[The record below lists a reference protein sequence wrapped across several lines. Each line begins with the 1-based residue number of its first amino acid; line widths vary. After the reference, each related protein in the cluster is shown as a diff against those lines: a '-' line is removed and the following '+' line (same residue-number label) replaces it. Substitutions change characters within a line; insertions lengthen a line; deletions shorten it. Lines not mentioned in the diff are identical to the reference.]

1 MIKGL
6 VIAGPTGVGKTDLSI
21 KLAKLLDADIISV
34 DSAQIYK
41 GMDIGTAKIT
51 TEEMQGV
58 KHYMLDV
65 VEPIKKYS
73 VGDYQT
79 AVDTILNEKE
89 KENKNIILTGG
100 TGLYI
105 GSITEGL
112 SDLPAGNLVLR
123 EELLKLDSEELYKKL
138 MELDPQAAQDIHINN
153 RRRVERAVEV
163 CLLTGD
169 KFSVLSKKNIK
180 NNNYNFLKVAL
191 ERDREYLYERINLRV
206 DIMLQK
212 GLEQE
217 VRALYEKY
225 GENLRKINIIG
236 YTELIEYFNGKV
248 TYEEAVENIKRNSRR
263 YAKRQFT
270 WFKNDP
276 SYIWFDL
283 DKLSEDEIIN
293 SIMKALNLGLTD
305 VKHN

>member
-21 KLAKLLDADIISV
+21 KLAKLLNADIISA

-41 GMDIGTAKIT
+41 GMNIGTAKIT
-51 TEEMQGV
+51 VEEMQGV

-79 AVDTILNEKE
+79 AVDNILNEKE

-112 SDLPAGNLVLR
+112 SDLPAGDPILR

-180 NNNYNFLKVAL
+180 NNNYNFFKVAL

-206 DIMLQK
+206 DIMLEK

-217 VRALYEKY
+217 VRDLYEKY

-276 SYIWFDL
+276 TYVWFDL
-283 DKLSEDEIIN
+283 DKLSEEEIIN
-293 SIMKALNLGLTD
+293 SIMSELNL
-305 VKHN
+305 

>member
-21 KLAKLLDADIISV
+21 KLAKLLDADIISA

-79 AVDTILNEKE
+79 AVDNILNEKE

-112 SDLPAGNLVLR
+112 SDLPAGDPILR
-123 EELLKLDSEELYKKL
+123 EELLKLDNEELYKKL

-180 NNNYNFLKVAL
+180 NNNYNFFKVAL

-206 DIMLQK
+206 DIMLEK

-217 VRALYEKY
+217 VRDLYEKY

-276 SYIWFDL
+276 TYVWFDL
-283 DKLSEDEIIN
+283 DKLSEEEIIN
-293 SIMKALNLGLTD
+293 SIMSELNL
-305 VKHN
+305 

>member
-21 KLAKLLDADIISV
+21 KLAKLLNADIISA

-41 GMDIGTAKIT
+41 EMDIGTAKIT
-51 TEEMQGV
+51 AEEMQGV

-79 AVDTILNEKE
+79 AVDNILNEKE
-89 KENKNIILTGG
+89 RESKNIILTGG

-112 SDLPAGNLVLR
+112 SDLPAGDPVLR

-138 MELDPQAAQDIHINN
+138 MELDPQAAEDIHINN

-206 DIMLQK
+206 DIMLEK

-236 YTELIEYFNGKV
+236 YTELIEYFNGQV
-248 TYEEAVENIKRNSRR
+248 SYEEAVENIKRNSRR

-276 SYIWFDL
+276 TYVWFDL
-283 DKLSEDEIIN
+283 DKLSEEEIIK
-293 SIMKALNLGLTD
+293 SIIKELNL
-305 VKHN
+305 

>member
-21 KLAKLLDADIISV
+21 KLAKLFNADIISA

-79 AVDTILNEKE
+79 AVDSILNEKE
-89 KENKNIILTGG
+89 RESKNIILTGG

-112 SDLPAGNLVLR
+112 SDLPAGDPILR
-123 EELLKLDSEELYKKL
+123 EKLLKLDSEELYKKL
-138 MELDPQAAQDIHINN
+138 IELDPQAAQDIHINN

-163 CLLTGD
+163 CMLTGD

-180 NNNYNFLKVAL
+180 NNNYNFFKVAL
-191 ERDREYLYERINLRV
+191 ERDRDYLYERINLRV
-206 DIMLQK
+206 DIMLEK

-236 YTELIEYFNGKV
+236 YTELIEYFNGQV
-248 TYEEAVENIKRNSRR
+248 SYEEAVENIKRNSRR

-276 SYIWFDL
+276 TYVWFDL

-293 SIMKALNLGLTD
+293 SIIKELNL
-305 VKHN
+305 

>member
-1 MIKGL
+1 MAKGL

-21 KLAKLLDADIISV
+21 KLAKLMNADIISA

-51 TEEMQGV
+51 NNEMKGI
-58 KHYMLDV
+58 KHYMLDI

-73 VGDYQT
+73 VGEYQT
-79 AVDTILNEKE
+79 SVDKILNERE

-105 GSITEGL
+105 GSITDGL
-112 SDLPAGNLVLR
+112 SVLPPADANLR
-123 EELLKLDSEELYKKL
+123 EELLKLSKDELYEKL
-138 MELDPQAAQDIHINN
+138 LKLDPESAQDIHINN

-163 CLLTGD
+163 CMLTGD
-169 KFSVLSKKNIK
+169 KFSILSKRNIK
-180 NNNYNFLKVAL
+180 NNNYSFFKVAL

-206 DIMLQK
+206 DIMLEK

-217 VRALYEKY
+217 VKSLYEKY

-236 YTELIEYFNGKV
+236 YTELIEYFNNQV
-248 TYEEAVENIKRNSRR
+248 TYEEAVENIKKNSRR

-276 SYIWFDL
+276 TYIWFDL
-283 DKLSEDEIIN
+283 DKLSESEIIEKIIN
-293 SIMKALNLGLTD
+293 ELKL
-305 VKHN
+305 

>member
-21 KLAKLLDADIISV
+21 KLAKLLDADIISA

-41 GMDIGTAKIT
+41 GMNIGTAKIT
-51 TEEMQGV
+51 VEEMQGV

-79 AVDTILNEKE
+79 AVDNILNEKE

-112 SDLPAGNLVLR
+112 SDLPAGDPILR
-123 EELLKLDSEELYKKL
+123 EELLKLDNEELYKKL

-180 NNNYNFLKVAL
+180 NNNYNFFKVAL

-206 DIMLQK
+206 DIMLEK

-217 VRALYEKY
+217 VRDLYEKY

-276 SYIWFDL
+276 TYVWFDL
-283 DKLSEDEIIN
+283 DKLSEEEIIN
-293 SIMKALNLGLTD
+293 SIMSELNL
-305 VKHN
+305 

>member
-21 KLAKLLDADIISV
+21 KLAKLLNADIISA

-51 TEEMQGV
+51 AEEMQGV

-79 AVDTILNEKE
+79 AVDNILNEKE

-112 SDLPAGNLVLR
+112 SDLPAGDPVLR

-138 MELDPQAAQDIHINN
+138 MELDPQAAEDIHINN

-163 CLLTGD
+163 CLLTGN

-206 DIMLQK
+206 DIMLEK

-236 YTELIEYFNGKV
+236 YTELIEYFNGQV
-248 TYEEAVENIKRNSRR
+248 SYEEAVENIKRNSRR

-276 SYIWFDL
+276 TYVWFDL
-283 DKLSEDEIIN
+283 DKLSEEEIIN
-293 SIMKALNLGLTD
+293 SIIKELNL
-305 VKHN
+305 

>member
-21 KLAKLLDADIISV
+21 KLAKLLNADIISA

-51 TEEMQGV
+51 AEEMQGV

-79 AVDTILNEKE
+79 AVDNILNEKE

-112 SDLPAGNLVLR
+112 SDLPAGDPILR
-123 EELLKLDSEELYKKL
+123 EELLKLDNEELYKKL

-191 ERDREYLYERINLRV
+191 ERDREHLYERINLRV
-206 DIMLQK
+206 DIMLEK

-217 VRALYEKY
+217 VRDLYEKY

-276 SYIWFDL
+276 TYVWFDL
-283 DKLSEDEIIN
+283 DKLSEEEIIN
-293 SIMKALNLGLTD
+293 SIMSELNL
-305 VKHN
+305 

>member
-21 KLAKLLDADIISV
+21 KLAKLLDADIISA

-41 GMDIGTAKIT
+41 GMNIGTAKIT
-51 TEEMQGV
+51 AEEMQGV

-79 AVDTILNEKE
+79 AVDNILNEKE

-112 SDLPAGNLVLR
+112 SDLPAGDPILR
-123 EELLKLDSEELYKKL
+123 EELLKLDNEELYKKL

-180 NNNYNFLKVAL
+180 NNNYNFFKVAL

-206 DIMLQK
+206 DIMLEK

-217 VRALYEKY
+217 VRDLYEKY

-276 SYIWFDL
+276 TYVWFDL
-283 DKLSEDEIIN
+283 DKLSEEEIIN
-293 SIMKALNLGLTD
+293 SIMSELNL
-305 VKHN
+305 

>member
-21 KLAKLLDADIISV
+21 KLAKLLNADIISA

-51 TEEMQGV
+51 AEEMQGV

-79 AVDTILNEKE
+79 AVDNILNEKE

-112 SDLPAGNLVLR
+112 SDLPAGDPVLR

-206 DIMLQK
+206 DIMLEK

-236 YTELIEYFNGKV
+236 YTELIEYFNGQV
-248 TYEEAVENIKRNSRR
+248 SYEEAVENIKRNSRR

-276 SYIWFDL
+276 TYVWFDL
-283 DKLSEDEIIN
+283 DKLSEEEIIN
-293 SIMKALNLGLTD
+293 SIIKELNL
-305 VKHN
+305 

>member
-21 KLAKLLDADIISV
+21 KLAKLLNADIISA

-41 GMDIGTAKIT
+41 EMDIGTAKIT
-51 TEEMQGV
+51 AEEMQGV

-79 AVDTILNEKE
+79 AVDNILNEKE

-112 SDLPAGNLVLR
+112 SDLPAGDPVLR

-138 MELDPQAAQDIHINN
+138 MELDPQAAEDIHINN

-206 DIMLQK
+206 DIMLEK

-236 YTELIEYFNGKV
+236 YTELIEYFNGQV
-248 TYEEAVENIKRNSRR
+248 SYEEAVENIKRNSRR

-276 SYIWFDL
+276 TYVWFDL
-283 DKLSEDEIIN
+283 NKLSEEEIIN
-293 SIMKALNLGLTD
+293 SIIKELNL
-305 VKHN
+305 

>member
-21 KLAKLLDADIISV
+21 KLAKLLNADIISA

-51 TEEMQGV
+51 AEEMQGV

-79 AVDTILNEKE
+79 AVDNILNEKE
-89 KENKNIILTGG
+89 RENKNIILTGG

-112 SDLPAGNLVLR
+112 SDLPAGDPVLR
-123 EELLKLDSEELYKKL
+123 EELLKLDSEGLYKKL
-138 MELDPQAAQDIHINN
+138 MELDPQAAEDIHINN

-206 DIMLQK
+206 DIMLEK

-236 YTELIEYFNGKV
+236 YTELIEYFNEQV
-248 TYEEAVENIKRNSRR
+248 SYEEAVENIKRNSRR

-276 SYIWFDL
+276 TYVWFDL
-283 DKLSEDEIIN
+283 DKLSEEEIIN
-293 SIMKALNLGLTD
+293 SIIKELNL
-305 VKHN
+305 

>member
-21 KLAKLLDADIISV
+21 KLAKLLDADIISA

-51 TEEMQGV
+51 AEEMQGV

-79 AVDTILNEKE
+79 AVDNILNEKE

-112 SDLPAGNLVLR
+112 SDLPAGDPVLR

-180 NNNYNFLKVAL
+180 NNNYNFFKVAL

-206 DIMLQK
+206 DIMLEK

-217 VRALYEKY
+217 VRDLYEKY

-276 SYIWFDL
+276 TYVWFDL
-283 DKLSEDEIIN
+283 DKLSEEEIIN
-293 SIMKALNLGLTD
+293 SIMSELNL
-305 VKHN
+305 

>member
-21 KLAKLLDADIISV
+21 KLAKLLDADIISA

-41 GMDIGTAKIT
+41 EMNIGTAKIT

-79 AVDTILNEKE
+79 AVDNILNEKE

-112 SDLPAGNLVLR
+112 SDLPAGDPILR

-180 NNNYNFLKVAL
+180 NNNYNFFKVAL

-206 DIMLQK
+206 DIMLEK

-217 VRALYEKY
+217 VRDLYEKY

-276 SYIWFDL
+276 TYVWFDL
-283 DKLSEDEIIN
+283 DKLSEEEIIN
-293 SIMKALNLGLTD
+293 SIMSELNL
-305 VKHN
+305 

>member
-1 MIKGL
+1 MVKGL

-21 KLAKLLDADIISV
+21 KLAKLMNADIISA

-51 TEEMQGV
+51 QDEMQGV
-58 KHYMLDV
+58 NHYMLDI
-65 VEPIKKYS
+65 VEPIKKYN
-73 VGDYQT
+73 VGDYQI
-79 AVDTILNEKE
+79 AVDNILKEKE

-105 GSITEGL
+105 SSITDGL
-112 SDLPAGNLVLR
+112 SVLPPADVKLR
-123 EELLKLDSEELYKKL
+123 EELLKLSKEELYENLLK
-138 MELDPQAAQDIHINN
+138 LDPQAAQEIHINN

-163 CLLTGD
+163 CMLTGD
-169 KFSVLSKKNIK
+169 KFSTLSKKNIK

-206 DIMLQK
+206 DIMLEK
-212 GLEQE
+212 GLENE
-217 VRALYEKY
+217 VKTLYEKY

-236 YTELIEYFNGKV
+236 YTELIEYFNKQV

-270 WFKNDP
+270 WFKNDS
-276 SYIWFDL
+276 SYRWFDL
-283 DKLSEDEIIN
+283 DKLSEKEIIEEII
-293 SIMKALNLGLTD
+293 SELKL
-305 VKHN
+305 

>member
-21 KLAKLLDADIISV
+21 KLAKLLNADIISA

-51 TEEMQGV
+51 AEEMQGV

-79 AVDTILNEKE
+79 AVDNILNEKE
-89 KENKNIILTGG
+89 RENKNIILTGG

-112 SDLPAGNLVLR
+112 SDLPAGDPVLR

-138 MELDPQAAQDIHINN
+138 MELDPQAAEDIHINN

-206 DIMLQK
+206 DIMLEK
-212 GLEQE
+212 GLEKE

-236 YTELIEYFNGKV
+236 YTELIEYFNGQV
-248 TYEEAVENIKRNSRR
+248 SYEEAVENIKRNSRR

-276 SYIWFDL
+276 TYVWFDL
-283 DKLSEDEIIN
+283 DKLSEEEIIK
-293 SIMKALNLGLTD
+293 SIIKELNL
-305 VKHN
+305 

>member
-21 KLAKLLDADIISV
+21 KLAKLLDADIISA

-51 TEEMQGV
+51 AEEMQGV

-79 AVDTILNEKE
+79 AVDNILNEKE
-89 KENKNIILTGG
+89 RESKNIILTGG

-112 SDLPAGNLVLR
+112 SDLPAGNPVLR

-180 NNNYNFLKVAL
+180 NNNYNFFKVAL

-206 DIMLQK
+206 DIMLEK

-217 VRALYEKY
+217 VRDLYEKY

-276 SYIWFDL
+276 TYVWFDL
-283 DKLSEDEIIN
+283 DKLSEEEIIN
-293 SIMKALNLGLTD
+293 SIMSELNL
-305 VKHN
+305 